1 MKEEQCILLT
11 NWWNKL
17 YPLRRKFV
25 SETLL
30 NGFEKEDIEQECFL
44 QLHKALERYDPHL
57 GVPFESYYKVV
68 LYGWRANQNRSKINR
83 EIACEEEAF
92 FFVKDERTDIE
103 RDVERKVLGEEA
115 ISLIEQLEETER
127 GIIKAYYLQN
137 KKMKEIAKSY
147 GIAYKTVEAKKKK
160 ALGKLRAMMA

>member
-11 NWWNKL
+11 YWWDKL

-30 NGFEKEDIEQECFL
+30 NGLEKEDIEQECFL
-44 QLHKALERYDPHL
+44 QLHKAMERYNPHL

-68 LYGWRANQNRSKINR
+68 LHGWRANQNQNRRNR
-83 EIACEEEAF
+83 EIPVGEEVF
-92 FFVKDERTDIE
+92 FFLKDDGADIE
-103 RDVERKVLGEEA
+103 REVERKLLGKEA
-115 ISLIEQLEETER
+115 VEVIKQLEEKEQ
-127 GIIKAYYLQN
+127 GIIRAYYLQD
-137 KKMKEIAKSY
+137 KKIKEIAEAY

-160 ALGKLRAMMA
+160 ALKRLSAMMA